1 MSKFFGK
8 SKTIASVF
16 DLKEGIT
23 APSSLDDYDTTKLKQ
38 TVTNKL
44 DSEPII
50 FISDPTYGNFIWA
63 NGELF
68 GHSTKLTKENINYL
82 IYHYDEISI

>member
-8 SKTIASVF
+8 GKTIANIF
-16 DLKEGIT
+16 NLKEGVT
-23 APSSLDDYDTTKLKQ
+23 APSSLDDYNITTLKQ
-38 TVTNKL
+38 EVASKL
-44 DSEPII
+44 DPEPII

>member
-8 SKTIASVF
+8 GKTIANIF
-16 DLKEGIT
+16 NLKEGVT
-23 APSSLDDYDTTKLKQ
+23 APSSLYDYNITTLKQ
-38 TVTNKL
+38 EVANKL
-44 DSEPII
+44 DPEPII

-82 IYHYDEISI
+82 IYHYDEISV